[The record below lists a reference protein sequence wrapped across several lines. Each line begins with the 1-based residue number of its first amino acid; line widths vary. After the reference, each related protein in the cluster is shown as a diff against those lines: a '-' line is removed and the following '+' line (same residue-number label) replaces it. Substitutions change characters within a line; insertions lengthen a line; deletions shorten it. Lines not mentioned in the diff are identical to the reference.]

1 MASSDA
7 AGAVS
12 VRSEG
17 DNMLPGLAD
26 IQPAFEV
33 AEGFSVF
40 TSALFDAA
48 LVVGMLTAPPAGQN
62 AHRVASVSIK
72 GIFKKPYKFGKFV
85 G

>member
-1 MASSDA
+1 MFSESQPACEL
-7 AGAVS
+7 AGA
-12 VRSEG
+12 
-17 DNMLPGLAD
+17 
-26 IQPAFEV
+26 
-33 AEGFSVF
+33 FSVF

-72 GIFKKPYKFGKFV
+72 GIFKKLYKLGKFV